1 MWKMGMALLS
11 TRLTNLTTEIRYYDN
26 GGQGTEG
33 KERPGSS
40 FLTCQTIV
48 VRAAPEM
55 DPSFLLLAALAALPD
70 GSPDPTGGLPNRL
83 SFSVP
88 GGFFSRPPGALM
100 ECDGRCVILASAL
113 GQLTA
118 DVAPCLH
125 FDSCDRYL
133 RANGNGR
140 K

>member
-1 MWKMGMALLS
+1 
-11 TRLTNLTTEIRYYDN
+11 
-26 GGQGTEG
+26 
-33 KERPGSS
+33 
-40 FLTCQTIV
+40 
-48 VRAAPEM
+48 M

-133 RANGNGR
+133 RADGNGR
-140 K
+140 KISIDNIEGTVRMAVSAIMLASVVLIAVVGR